1 MKLFLKLSIP
11 THVLIESSETWLWE
25 VTLSIVLGLL
35 IGWVAR
41 KSLRWCEERHM
52 LDEDNFVAYGT
63 GLSFF
68 CLGFLG
74 IVGIFLVK
82 TCEQYLRPLM

>member
-1 MKLFLKLSIP
+1 MH
-11 THVLIESSETWLWE
+11 TETSETWLYE
-25 VTLSIVLGLL
+25 VTLSIVLGLA

-41 KSLRWCEERHM
+41 KSLRWCEERRL
-52 LDEDNFVAYGT
+52 LDEDNFVAYGI

-74 IVGIFLVK
+74 LVRIVPISERGL
-82 TCEQYLRPLM
+82 L

>member
-1 MKLFLKLSIP
+1 MHTEI
-11 THVLIESSETWLWE
+11 SETWLYE
-25 VTLSIVLGLL
+25 VTLSIILGFA
-35 IGWVAR
+35 IGWAAR
-41 KSLRWCEERHM
+41 KSLRWCEERRL

-74 IVGIFLVK
+74 LVRIVPIL
-82 TCEQYLRPLM
+82 ERAPL